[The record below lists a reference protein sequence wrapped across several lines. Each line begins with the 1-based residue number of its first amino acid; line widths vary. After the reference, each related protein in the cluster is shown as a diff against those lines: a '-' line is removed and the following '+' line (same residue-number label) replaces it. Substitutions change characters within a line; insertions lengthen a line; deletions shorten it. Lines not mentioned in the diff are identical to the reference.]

1 MAMAGG
7 YNPSHFA
14 PLVAVE
20 DRHFWF
26 RARNR
31 IISLLARQAA
41 TKFAAGYRVL
51 EVGCGD
57 GNVLRFLEKACPD
70 AMVVGMDYFGEGLAY
85 ARDRCSCPLVQG
97 DLKLPPFGKTFHL
110 IGIFDVLEH
119 LPDDRQ
125 VLHDLRRI
133 LDPQGR
139 LMLTVPC
146 DPALWSAFDEASGH
160 CRRYRKEDLEQKLQE
175 CGYIVEYLTPYMAGI
190 YPLVW
195 LSRRFGKRSGP
206 GEVARAVKRD
216 LRVIPVLNGML
227 SVVLS
232 QEIRWI
238 RRRRNLPIGTS
249 LLALARKA

>member
-1 MAMAGG
+1 MTGG
-7 YNPSHFA
+7 YDPSHFA

-31 IISLLARQAA
+31 IISLLARQAVA
-41 TKFAAGYRVL
+41 EFAPGYRVL

-70 AMVVGMDYFGEGLAY
+70 GVVVGMDYFREGLVY
-85 ARDRCSCPLVQG
+85 ARGRCSCPLVQG

-119 LPDDRQ
+119 LRDDRQ
-125 VLHDLRRI
+125 VLRDLWRI
-133 LDPQGR
+133 LDAQGS
-139 LMLTVPC
+139 LLLTVPAG
-146 DPALWSAFDEASGH
+146 PALWSAFDEASGH
-160 CRRYRKEDLEQKLQE
+160 CRRYRKEELEQKLRE
-175 CGYIVEYLTPYMAGI
+175 CGYNVEYLTPYMMGI

-195 LSRRFGKRSGP
+195 LSRRFGERYRP
-206 GEVARAVKRD
+206 GGMTQAVERD
-216 LRVIPVLNGML
+216 LRVIPVFNSML

-238 RRRRNLPIGTS
+238 RRRRWLPFGTS
-249 LLALARKA
+249 LLAVARKV

>member
-1 MAMAGG
+1 MTGG
-7 YNPSHFA
+7 YDPSHFA

-31 IISLLARQAA
+31 IISLLARQAV
-41 TKFAAGYRVL
+41 TEFAAGYRVL

-57 GNVLRFLEKACPD
+57 GNVLRFLEKACSNGT
-70 AMVVGMDYFGEGLAY
+70 VVGMDYFREGLAY
-85 ARDRCSCPLVQG
+85 ARARCACPLVQG
-97 DLKLPPFGKTFHL
+97 DLKLPPFSKAFHL
-110 IGIFDVLEH
+110 IGMFDVLEH
-119 LPDDRQ
+119 LDDDRQ
-125 VLHDLRRI
+125 VLRDLWRI
-133 LDPQGR
+133 LDAEGR
-139 LMLTVPC
+139 LMLTVPAS
-146 DPALWSAFDEASGH
+146 PALWSAFDEAAGH
-160 CRRYRKEDLEQKLQE
+160 CRRYRKEELEQKLRE
-175 CGYIVEYLTPYMAGI
+175 CGFIVEYLTPYMAGI

-195 LSRRFGKRSGP
+195 LSRRFGKRNGP
-206 GEVARAVKRD
+206 AGMAQAVQRD

-238 RRRRNLPIGTS
+238 RRRRQLPIGTS

>member
-1 MAMAGG
+1 MTGG
-7 YNPSHFA
+7 YDPSHFA
-14 PLVAVE
+14 RLVAVE

-31 IISLLARQAA
+31 IISLLARQAV
-41 TKFAAGYRVL
+41 TEFAAGYRVL

-70 AMVVGMDYFGEGLAY
+70 GVVAGMDYFREGLAY
-85 ARDRCSCPLVQG
+85 ARGRCSCPLVQG
-97 DLKLPPFGKTFHL
+97 DLRLPPFGKTFHL
-110 IGIFDVLEH
+110 IGMFDVLEH

-125 VLHDLRRI
+125 VLRDLWRI
-133 LDPQGR
+133 LDAQGR
-139 LMLTVPC
+139 LMLTVPAG
-146 DPALWSAFDEASGH
+146 PALWSAFDEASGH
-160 CRRYRKEDLEQKLQE
+160 CRRYRKEELEQKLRE

-206 GEVARAVKRD
+206 GEMARAVERD
-216 LRVIPVLNGML
+216 LRVIPLLNGML

-238 RRRRNLPIGTS
+238 RRRRRLPIGTS

>member
-1 MAMAGG
+1 MTGG
-7 YNPSHFA
+7 YDPSHFA
-14 PLVAVE
+14 RLVAVE

-31 IISLLARQAA
+31 IISLLARQAV
-41 TKFAAGYRVL
+41 TEFAAGYRVL

-70 AMVVGMDYFGEGLAY
+70 GVVVGMDYFREGLAY
-85 ARDRCSCPLVQG
+85 ARGRCSCPLVQG
-97 DLKLPPFGKTFHL
+97 DLKLPPFGKAFHL
-110 IGIFDVLEH
+110 IGMFDVLEH

-125 VLHDLRRI
+125 VLRDLWHI
-133 LDPQGR
+133 LDAQGR
-139 LMLTVPC
+139 LLLTVPAG
-146 DPALWSAFDEASGH
+146 PALWSAFDEASGH
-160 CRRYRKEDLEQKLQE
+160 VRRYRKEDLEQKLRE
-175 CGYIVEYLTPYMAGI
+175 SGYAVEYLTPYMAGI

-206 GEVARAVKRD
+206 GEMALAVERD
-216 LRVIPVLNGML
+216 LRVLPLLNGML

-232 QEIRWI
+232 PETRWI
-238 RRRRNLPIGTS
+238 RRRWWLPIGTS

>member
-1 MAMAGG
+1 MTGG
-7 YNPSHFA
+7 YDPSHFA

-31 IISLLARQAA
+31 IISMLARQAVA
-41 TKFAAGYRVL
+41 KFAAGYRVL

-57 GNVLRFLEKACPD
+57 GNVLRFLEEACPD
-70 AMVVGMDYFGEGLAY
+70 GLVVGMDYFLEGLVY
-85 ARDRCSCPLVQG
+85 ARGRCGCPLVQG
-97 DLKLPPFGKTFHL
+97 DLKMPPFGKTFHL

-125 VLHDLRRI
+125 VLRDLWRI
-133 LDPQGR
+133 LDAEGT
-139 LMLTVPC
+139 LLLTVPA
-146 DPALWSAFDEASGH
+146 DPGLWSAFDEAAGH
-160 CRRYRKEDLEQKLQE
+160 CRRYRKAELEQKLAE
-175 CGYIVEYLTPYMAGI
+175 CGYKVEYLTPYMVGI

-195 LSRRFGKRSGP
+195 LSRRLSHGSGP
-206 GEVARAVKRD
+206 DEMARAVERD

-232 QEIRWI
+232 QELRWI
-238 RRRRNLPIGTS
+238 RRRRSLWTGTS
-249 LLALARKA
+249 LLAVARKA

>member
-1 MAMAGG
+1 MTGG
-7 YNPSHFA
+7 YDPSHFA
-14 PLVAVE
+14 KLVAVE

-31 IISLLARQAA
+31 IISLLARQAVA
-41 TKFAAGYRVL
+41 EFAAGYRVL

-57 GNVLRFLEKACPD
+57 GNVLRFLEEACPD
-70 AMVVGMDYFGEGLAY
+70 GVVVGMDYFLEGLAY
-85 ARDRCSCPLVQG
+85 ARGRCSCPLVQG
-97 DLKLPPFGKTFHL
+97 DLKMPPFGKTFHL

-125 VLHDLRRI
+125 VLRDLWQI
-133 LDPQGR
+133 LDAQGR
-139 LMLTVPC
+139 LLLTVPA
-146 DPALWSAFDEASGH
+146 DPALWSAFDAASGH
-160 CRRYRKEDLEQKLQE
+160 CRRYRKAELEQKLRE
-175 CGYIVEYLTPYMAGI
+175 CGYKVEYLTPYMAGI

-195 LSRRFGKRSGP
+195 LSRRLGKGSGTD
-206 GEVARAVKRD
+206 EMARAVERD

-232 QEIRWI
+232 PEIRWI
-238 RRRRNLPIGTS
+238 RRRRRLPTGTS